1 MHRILPAPASL
12 STAAGEKIDT
22 KWETGRRAAERER
35 PCPPLPGVPLCP
47 KENVRVPLC
56 PRWPPSRRCLANARS
71 ARPRAGSEI
80 GTRGIKTALHRN
92 QQPNNRRKSNCRKHQ
107 RAACK
112 PNRKRC
118 YQSNEQ
124 YSITALTDATG
135 SISERYAYDAYG
147 KLTVLDGGGT
157 VLGGSAYGN
166 RYTYTGREWDDELGL
181 YHFRA
186 RMYDPV
192 AGRFCSRDP
201 IGYIDGFSLQQAF
214 RSNPALFADPD
225 GLKTTAAMPDDSLAN
240 VILVFGDPDFSRSQI
255 GVSMQFNFSVDLNK
269 VPCKCTGLAV
279 TQTVTSWSA
288 TYWNYISAI
297 INHSGNIYLGGGPFL
312 KGGEMYPNANV
323 KGSIAQLAV
332 LPPCPCGEEG
342 RNITSLKDRYVSFE
356 FGDRPSFPSWR
367 ADWGS
372 LISGTMSFRTRV
384 GCFEDRKFSYSL
396 VTGSGA
402 GSGVVDGHGLIGE
415 LSCTEWSFSVY
426 QKPGGGWGATITA
439 PKVRVAE

>member
-35 PCPPLPGVPLCP
+35 SCPPLPGVPLCP

-201 IGYIDGFSLQQAF
+201 IGYKDGFSLQQAF

-288 TYWNYISAI
+288 TYWNYIS
-297 INHSGNIYLGGGPFL
+297 
-312 KGGEMYPNANV
+312 
-323 KGSIAQLAV
+323 
-332 LPPCPCGEEG
+332 
-342 RNITSLKDRYVSFE
+342 
-356 FGDRPSFPSWR
+356 
-367 ADWGS
+367 
-372 LISGTMSFRTRV
+372 
-384 GCFEDRKFSYSL
+384 
-396 VTGSGA
+396 
-402 GSGVVDGHGLIGE
+402 
-415 LSCTEWSFSVY
+415 
-426 QKPGGGWGATITA
+426 
-439 PKVRVAE
+439 

>member
-35 PCPPLPGVPLCP
+35 SCPPLPGVPLCP

-118 YQSNEQ
+118 YQSNGQ
-124 YSITALTDATG
+124 YSVTALTAATG
-135 SISERYAYDAYG
+135 TIAERYAYEAYG
-147 KLTVLDGGGT
+147 KVTVLDGGGT

-166 RYTYTGREWDDELGL
+166 RYTYTGREWDGELGL
-181 YHFRA
+181 YHYRA

-201 IGYIDGFSLQQAF
+201 IGYAEGLSLFRNYFSLRKVDPKGTQVVNCAALHGQCLACVKEVKEDCEYRGQGYCF
-214 RSNPALFADPD
+214 IVCTIRTRKCRPAPVRGGAALGCY
-225 GLKTTAAMPDDSLAN
+225 GLCIAAYLTSCDEQVMNGTAGCNAALAY
-240 VILVFGDPDFSRSQI
+240 
-255 GVSMQFNFSVDLNK
+255 
-269 VPCKCTGLAV
+269 C
-279 TQTVTSWSA
+279 
-288 TYWNYISAI
+288 
-297 INHSGNIYLGGGPFL
+297 
-312 KGGEMYPNANV
+312 NAN
-323 KGSIAQLAV
+323 
-332 LPPCPCGEEG
+332 GEW
-342 RNITSLKDRYVSFE
+342 
-356 FGDRPSFPSWR
+356 P
-367 ADWGS
+367 
-372 LISGTMSFRTRV
+372 
-384 GCFEDRKFSYSL
+384 
-396 VTGSGA
+396 
-402 GSGVVDGHGLIGE
+402 GLIWRRRNR
-415 LSCTEWSFSVY
+415 LPVC
-426 QKPGGGWGATITA
+426 I
-439 PKVRVAE
+439 